1 MKTSR
6 SKLKRL
12 ATNNWL
18 LGTVAFGCLM
28 TNHPTALVAVCSAI
42 VVNLVLSARGENFSH
57 AEDEPEFGS
66 FGLAQHAGQELEPGP
81 GDVYNKDDGLFMH
94 ELNDLSKL

>member
-1 MKTSR
+1 MQFMKIFL
-6 SKLKRL
+6 SKLKRI

-28 TNHPTALVAVCSAI
+28 TNHPTALAAVCSAI

-57 AEDEPEFGS
+57 VEDEPEFGS
-66 FGLAQHAGQELEPGP
+66 FGLAQHAGSELEPGP
-81 GDVYNKDDGLFMH
+81 FDEMSKYDDLFMR
-94 ELNDLSKL
+94 ESEDR